1 MWPIFLKILW
11 VDKNG
16 NMVTIWTESP
26 NDTYFSFKSG
36 NISNYG
42 GSEKKYL
49 DIFVYINVSK
59 VYPG

>member
-1 MWPIFLKILW
+1 MLPIFLKILW

-16 NMVTIWTESP
+16 NMVLLEYP
-26 NDTYFSFKSG
+26 NDTYLSFKSG

-42 GSEKKYL
+42 GSEKIYL
-49 DIFVYINVSK
+49 DIFIYINGSK